1 MMFKPKDDY
10 IMDVS
15 LNSGNWKLPC
25 TTYWRRRQARYSI
38 TWQGAKLQFDT
49 DTSDNLQRFGTKV
62 EVLSSQYI
70 SILESKSHA
79 DATKHWK
86 TRKVLKDHT

>member
-1 MMFKPKDDY
+1 
-10 IMDVS
+10 
-15 LNSGNWKLPC
+15 
-25 TTYWRRRQARYSI
+25 
-38 TWQGAKLQFDT
+38 
-49 DTSDNLQRFGTKV
+49 V

-86 TRKVLKDHT
+86 TRKVLKDRT